1 MGTPAS
7 GQVVL
12 IPFPFS
18 DLSQAKMRPAV
29 VLAFAGRTD
38 WILCQITSNPYGD
51 VRAIILNDSDFQ
63 TGALRVTSYAR
74 PGKLFTANNNLIAG
88 EVGNLRPEI
97 LQELI
102 DAIVELLKSGK

>member
-1 MGTPAS
+1 
-7 GQVVL
+7 
-12 IPFPFS
+12 
-18 DLSQAKMRPAV
+18 
-29 VLAFAGRTD
+29 
-38 WILCQITSNPYGD
+38 
-51 VRAIILNDSDFQ
+51 LNDSDFQ

-102 DAIVELLKSGK
+102 NAIVELLKSGK